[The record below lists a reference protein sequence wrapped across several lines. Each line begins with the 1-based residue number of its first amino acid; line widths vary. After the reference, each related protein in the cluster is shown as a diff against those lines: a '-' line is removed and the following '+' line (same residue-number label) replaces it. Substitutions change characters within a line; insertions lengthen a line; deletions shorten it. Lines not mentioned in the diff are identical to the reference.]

1 MYVVI
6 GATGNTG
13 KIVAESL
20 LAEGKKVR
28 ITGRSAEKA
37 QELVGKGADF
47 LQGDVKDAAFLQ
59 QAFTGAE
66 AVYALIPPS
75 YGESDFYA
83 YQQVVVDALAAAIEK
98 SGVKY
103 VVTLSS
109 LGAQLNEDTGVVY
122 GLHYMEQEFNKI
134 DGVNILHLRPS
145 FFMENLFGQIPVIK
159 GNGVMGSPTKAD
171 LRVPM
176 IATKDIGA
184 YAVKR
189 LGALD
194 FSGKSAQY
202 LLGERDL
209 TYNEIA
215 KIIGAAIGK
224 SDLVYVEF
232 PPEGMIQAMMGMG
245 ASENMA
251 QRMVKLLEVANT
263 GRLGEGAVRDAES
276 TTPTSIED
284 FAHTFA
290 YVYNM

>member
-1 MYVVI
+1 M
-6 GATGNTG
+6 
-13 KIVAESL
+13 
-20 LAEGKKVR
+20 
-28 ITGRSAEKA
+28 
-37 QELVGKGADF
+37 
-47 LQGDVKDAAFLQ
+47 
-59 QAFTGAE
+59 
-66 AVYALIPPS
+66 
-75 YGESDFYA
+75 
-83 YQQVVVDALAAAIEK
+83 
-98 SGVKY
+98 
-103 VVTLSS
+103 VTLSS

-122 GLHYMEQEFNKI
+122 GLHYMEQRFNKI

-159 GNGVMGSPTKAD
+159 ENGVMGSPTKAD

-245 ASENMA
+245 ASENI
-251 QRMVKLLEVANT
+251 KEW
-263 GRLGEGAVRDAES
+263 
-276 TTPTSIED
+276 
-284 FAHTFA
+284 
-290 YVYNM
+290 